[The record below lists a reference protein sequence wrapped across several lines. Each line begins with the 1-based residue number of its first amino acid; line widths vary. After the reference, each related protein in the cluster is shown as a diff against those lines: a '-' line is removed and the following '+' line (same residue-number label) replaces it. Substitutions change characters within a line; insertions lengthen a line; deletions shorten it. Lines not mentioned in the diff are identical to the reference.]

1 MTEDFS
7 DAIKYFVS
15 EVRIDTLGNI
25 IAHKPGVGK
34 SIMLIAH
41 HDVVRLMVSY
51 ILKFP
56 TPVFIMFQSNNGCCN
71 PSVFRRFLFVK
82 NTLIPALLLIQVLP
96 RLGVC

>member
-1 MTEDFS
+1 MEITVLFIIQFLRS
-7 DAIKYFVS
+7 FTSGGKIK
-15 EVRIDTLGNI
+15 
-25 IAHKPGVGK
+25 K
-34 SIMLIAH
+34 
-41 HDVVRLMVSY
+41 
-51 ILKFP
+51 LKFP